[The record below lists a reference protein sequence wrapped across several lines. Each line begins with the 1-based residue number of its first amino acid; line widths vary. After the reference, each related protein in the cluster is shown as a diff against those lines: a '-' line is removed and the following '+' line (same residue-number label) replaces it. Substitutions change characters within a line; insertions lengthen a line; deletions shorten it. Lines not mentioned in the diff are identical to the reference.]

1 MPISSNRNSQGQH
14 SPFEKTGLPPFQRER
29 LEYIHARTFSRRI
42 VHDST
47 PDSKPLISFASITG
61 LELDTPLIQG
71 FPLIE
76 TVLLEIMLM
85 RNAWLGGSLQIE
97 VPDLDEF
104 VFADIGTV
112 DAALK
117 RLVRHG

>member
-1 MPISSNRNSQGQH
+1 M
-14 SPFEKTGLPPFQRER
+14 
-29 LEYIHARTFSRRI
+29 RTFSRRI

-97 VPDLDEF
+97 VPNLDEL

>member
-1 MPISSNRNSQGQH
+1 
-14 SPFEKTGLPPFQRER
+14 
-29 LEYIHARTFSRRI
+29 
-42 VHDST
+42 
-47 PDSKPLISFASITG
+47 
-61 LELDTPLIQG
+61 
-71 FPLIE
+71 
-76 TVLLEIMLM
+76 M

-97 VPDLDEF
+97 VPNLDEL